1 MKRLMLVATVLAGTA
16 LATPAS
22 AAIFTSDEC
31 GGGCTGT
38 GHPGGFATITGVDN
52 GNNSV
57 TLTIAPLNGNGVVNG
72 GQTTFT
78 FNLIGNPTI
87 TYSGLP
93 TGFTVVGGTGSG
105 GLTQNAANIHQAGL
119 GDFEYGIDYSGA
131 NGASDPIFTP
141 ISFTISDGAGFGLG
155 SFAELSVPRGMG
167 GGAQAF
173 FALDII
179 SPNAGGQTGLVDC
192 CVGQPTPFDVNA
204 APGPIAGA
212 GLPGLVMA
220 FGGLLVWRRRKKAV
234 SASV

>member
-1 MKRLMLVATVLAGTA
+1 MKVKRLILVATLLAGTA

-31 GGGCTGT
+31 GGGGCTGT
-38 GHPGGFATITGVDN
+38 GQPGGFASITGVNN

-57 TLTIAPLNGNGVVNG
+57 TLTITPNNGNGFVNG

-93 TGFTVVGGTGSG
+93 TGFTVVGGTGTG
-105 GLTQNAANIHQAGL
+105 GLTQNAGTIHQAAL

-131 NGASDPIFTP
+131 NGASNPIFTP

-155 SFAELSVPRGMG
+155 SFAELSTPNGPG
-167 GGAQAF
+167 GVTSF

-179 SPNAGGQTGLVDC
+179 SPNANGRTGLVDC
-192 CVGQPTPFDVNA
+192 CVGQPTPFGVNA
-204 APGPIAGA
+204 VPGPVVGA
-212 GLPGLVMA
+212 GLPGLIA
-220 FGGLLVWRRRKKAV
+220 ACGGLLALRRRRRRLTA
-234 SASV
+234 

>member
-1 MKRLMLVATVLAGTA
+1 MKRLMLVVTMLAGTA

-22 AAIFTSDEC
+22 AALFTSDEC
-31 GGGCTGT
+31 GGGGCTGT
-38 GHPGGFATITGVDN
+38 GQPGGFASITGVNN

-57 TLTIAPLNGNGVVNG
+57 TLTITPLNGNGLVNG

-78 FNLIGNPTI
+78 FSLIGNPTI

-105 GLTQNAANIHQAGL
+105 GLTQNAGSIHQAAL

-131 NGASDPIFTP
+131 NGASNPIFTP

-155 SFAELSVPRGMG
+155 SFAELSVPNGQG
-167 GGAQAF
+167 GGNRSF

-192 CVGQPTPFDVNA
+192 CVGQPTPFDVNPV
-204 APGPIAGA
+204 PGPVVGA
-212 GLPGLVMA
+212 GLPGLILA
-220 FGGLLVWRRRKKAV
+220 CGGMLALARRRRKQA
-234 SASV
+234 AI

>member
-31 GGGCTGT
+31 GGGGCTGT
-38 GHPGGFATITGVDN
+38 GQPGGFATITGVDN

-57 TLTIAPLNGNGVVNG
+57 TLTIAPLNGNGLVNG

-105 GLTQNAANIHQAGL
+105 GLTQNAGSIHQAGL
-119 GDFEYGIDYSGA
+119 GDFEYGIDASGF
-131 NGASDPIFTP
+131 NGASNPIFTP
-141 ISFTISDGAGFGLG
+141 INFTISDGAGFGLG
-155 SFAELSVPRGMG
+155 SFAELSVPRGG
-167 GGAQAF
+167 GDAQAF

-179 SPNAGGQTGLVDC
+179 SRNAAGQTGLVDC
-192 CVGQPTPFDVNA
+192 CVGQPTPFGVNA
-204 APGPIAGA
+204 VPGPIAGA

-220 FGGLLVWRRRKKAV
+220 FGGLLAWRRRKKVV
-234 SASV
+234 SAFV